1 MADDYTWM
9 MKFCVDC
16 IIAMFV
22 FATGMFIL
30 FKQKIQRQ
38 TDKIIEECKQNL
50 EQIKIEIE
58 NANKMLDEYKNKHQ

>member
-9 MKFCVDC
+9 IKFCVDC

-22 FATGMFIL
+22 FATGMFIR

>member
-1 MADDYTWM
+1 MIDDYTWM

-22 FATGMFIL
+22 FETGMFIR

-38 TDKIIEECKQNL
+38 TDEIIEKCEQNL
-50 EQIKIEIE
+50 KHIKIELDKV
-58 NANKMLDEYKNKHQ
+58 NKMLDEYDNNHQ

>member
-1 MADDYTWM
+1 M

-16 IIAMFV
+16 IIGMFV
-22 FATGMFIL
+22 FETCMFIR

-50 EQIKIEIE
+50 EQIKIELDKV
-58 NANKMLDEYKNKHQ
+58 NKMLDEYDNNHQ

>member
-1 MADDYTWM
+1 

-22 FATGMFIL
+22 FETGMFIR
-30 FKQKIQRQ
+30 FKQKIQRK
-38 TDKIIEECKQNL
+38 TDEIIEECKQNL